1 MVSVYYNEKWY
12 MRINY
17 ISFSECGRRREN
29 QDFLRILK
37 LDENLILFV
46 LADGMG
52 GHHNG
57 AQSSRIVCDSF
68 CDYWQK
74 HLKNGFHE
82 NFIAEASLQTLDNL
96 KKEANK
102 KKGIQMGSMLVGVF
116 IDGIQAY
123 IFHCGDSRCYLF
135 RKEKGCIFQTIDHVD
150 FSMGWEV
157 FERCFITDKPQKAVP
172 EIIGFE
178 LKESDRLFLCTDGV
192 HKRIPSL
199 KLEKALQADKSLDS
213 VINDIQRL
221 CEDYSDDNYSGI
233 LIEIK

>member
-1 MVSVYYNEKWY
+1 MKVSIV
-12 MRINY
+12 
-17 ISFSECGRRREN
+17 SFSECGRRREN

-37 LDENLILFV
+37 LDKGRILFV

-57 AQSSRIVCDSF
+57 AQSSRVVCDSF
-68 CDYWQK
+68 CEYWEL

-82 NFIAEASLQTLDNL
+82 NFITEAALQAFDNL

-102 KKGIQMGSMLVGVF
+102 KNGVQMGSMLVGAF
-116 IDGIQAY
+116 IDGNQAY

-135 RKEKGCIFQTIDHVD
+135 RKEKGCIFQTLDHVD
-150 FSMGWEV
+150 FSLGWEV
-157 FERCFITDKPQKAVP
+157 FERCFITDKPQKAMP
-172 EIIGFE
+172 EVMILE
-178 LKESDRLFLCTDGV
+178 LKDADRLFLCTDGV

-199 KLEKALQADKSLDS
+199 KLEKTLQADKSLDS

-233 LIEIK
+233 LIEI

>member
-1 MVSVYYNEKWY
+1 MKMIYT
-12 MRINY
+12 
-17 ISFSECGRRREN
+17 SFSECGRRGEN

-37 LDENLILFV
+37 LDEDRILFV

-57 AQSSRIVCDSF
+57 ACSSRIVCNSF
-68 CDYWQK
+68 CDYWQRY
-74 HLKNGFHE
+74 LKNGFHE
-82 NFIAEASLQTLDNL
+82 NFITEAAFQAFDNL
-96 KKEANK
+96 KKEVNK
-102 KKGIQMGSMLVGVF
+102 QKGRKMGSMLVGAF
-116 IDGIQAY
+116 IDGCQTY

-135 RKEKGCIFQTIDHVD
+135 RKEKGCIFQTLDHVD

-172 EIIGFE
+172 EITRLE

-199 KLEKALQADKSLDS
+199 TLEKTLQANKSLDS
-213 VINDIQRL
+213 VINDIKKL

-233 LIEIK
+233 IIEI